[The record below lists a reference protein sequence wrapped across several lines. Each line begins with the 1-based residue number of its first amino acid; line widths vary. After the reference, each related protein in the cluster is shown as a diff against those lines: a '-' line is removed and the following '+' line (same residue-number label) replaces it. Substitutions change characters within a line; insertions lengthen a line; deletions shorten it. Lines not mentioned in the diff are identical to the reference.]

1 MRLNIES
8 GNWSLSVKLYIKSF
22 SQCFDFLWLK
32 PTKRQENAAVS
43 CFHIWQLKCP
53 EKQHIYK
60 LMSFTPASRQIFG
73 CLRTKPVHPCFLSLY
88 RLSFTAET
96 AKKRA
101 GDFLQRSI
109 PLGLGSYL
117 KTHMTHKYWRS
128 VTKVISVSLCHWK
141 VIIKTVRSTI
151 FHGQVKP
158 SLLIHYYSSM
168 IIIHHIWT
176 MTLFCG

>member
-43 CFHIWQLKCP
+43 CFHICQPWKTAY
-53 EKQHIYK
+53 IYK

-96 AKKRA
+96 AKKRT

-158 SLLIHYYSSM
+158 SLLIHYYSTM